1 MSNKHRRS
9 ATLATKVSSRPPA
22 SEVVAHAAKDVDPA
36 KLAPDCK
43 PADLVA
49 WDPGKMKFTRL
60 PLANAIPFDHDRA
73 VSDQFPA
80 IPETEIAHMDAS
92 VLATESKPLNGERLT
107 PANNRRLA
115 AAIEL
120 LREEFTRVAANQRWG
135 KLTLEIP
142 FEGGDAQD
150 VVCQT
155 TRRMRMN

>member
-1 MSNKHRRS
+1 MSNKHRRALATAS
-9 ATLATKVSSRPPA
+9 ATARRPPA

-60 PLANAIPFDHDRA
+60 PLANAIPCEHERA

-80 IPETEIAHMDAS
+80 IPETEITSMDAS
-92 VLATESKPLNGERLT
+92 DLAIESKPLNGERLT
-107 PANNRRLA
+107 PANGRRLA

-155 TRRMRMN
+155 VRRMRMK